1 MCSALPVIKTLETL
15 PTHAASHMSIVS
27 NIRKVAGASHSDMW
41 HMAMLSAIESRLR
54 SSRNMKV
61 VGGRSCTVRRLV
73 LVRHEHYTTTM
84 PPHQTDDRMPEH
96 DFGRLNVSLGW
107 LVYNNNNHNS
117 NTLVSALDHHSDFTE
132 AHDIVTT
139 AV

>member
-1 MCSALPVIKTLETL
+1 MLCTACHQDAGNTAYARSFAHVDRVKYPQGRWSQSFGHVGHG
-15 PTHAASHMSIVS
+15 HAVS
-27 NIRKVAGASHSDMW
+27 NRESSSQLSEHEGHWRK
-41 HMAMLSAIESRLR
+41 
-54 SSRNMKV
+54 
-61 VGGRSCTVRRLV
+61 SCTVRRLV

-117 NTLVSALDHHSDFTE
+117 NTLVSAIDHHSDFTE
-132 AHDIVTT
+132 AHDIVTI